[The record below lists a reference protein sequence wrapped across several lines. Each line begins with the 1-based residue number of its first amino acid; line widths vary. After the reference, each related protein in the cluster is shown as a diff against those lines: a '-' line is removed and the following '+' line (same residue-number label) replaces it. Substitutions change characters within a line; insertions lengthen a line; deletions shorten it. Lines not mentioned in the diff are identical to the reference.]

1 MQTFTVL
8 DTERKP
14 VACGEMVGDIF
25 RVYMPQFE
33 GGVRE
38 FSDLAELLEATGGY
52 ALQNE
57 LFPQPISTHQLN
69 LFAETENETEQVVS
83 EPDTQQINL
92 FS

>member
-33 GGVRE
+33 GGVRD
-38 FSDLAELLEATGGY
+38 FSDLAELLEATGDY
-52 ALQNE
+52 ALQDA
-57 LFPQPISTHQLN
+57 LFPQPISTHQLS
-69 LFAETENETEQVVS
+69 LFAETESEADQNIS
-83 EPDTQQINL
+83 EPDA
-92 FS
+92 